1 MKTFFKYIVC
11 FLLAFNTFE
20 CLRAE
25 VILSLE
31 QEEADEDLRTPFIN
45 AGSLPHPVQLR
56 QILDNEDD
64 SSVGRLLLLGRYFD
78 AKYPGDA
85 LKKDIKDE
93 VALIFPEY
101 DKGKIEEISHQIQMS
116 IAAYRLGKQKAD
128 EIKQKLV
135 APEDPPLIVDDDE
148 YALPGDRDYLFVEDG
163 QYAVITDIKKVVG
176 YGNNKREIKA
186 TEEKLRRDAEKSR
199 PKTDFEKFQQM
210 WDKIEFSKIPSYGVT
225 LPNPFVGNAGIGNW
239 VKDDGGYRARL
250 ISELARTGKTK
261 EVLLGFHVDVPNHRL
276 MLALPF
282 KRGLQK
288 PVINLKNTKNIA
300 SFEVFYPLP
309 VQTLGVE
316 TAAVYRGNFVFP
328 VKIVLEDPSKPT
340 FLQADL
346 TFDDCDFEF
355 LCARKTLFSVL
366 EIEPDEAGDNISS
379 SMAQFIR
386 QSFYN
391 LPQEKDKYLSL
402 KNVSYDED
410 THQLYFD
417 FAYRAKPKNFALM
430 LESEDLVSFS
440 APKMTMTKDHI
451 YARVDVL
458 GGPKDFNKSPLTI
471 YARLNDYSKKKKTIG
486 LSDFKAGFELKHPFK
501 VFIFAFFVGVLFCLT
516 PFGFLYVSAPFSGRV
531 CKAQI
536 LSKIAV
542 LSLSA
547 GVLILSFKMNP
558 GLFYIRLKNNLFYL
572 GVLFGVLFIKIFGGE
587 HENSTNKRDDIF
599 LGLYQGLWGVL
610 FLELI
615 VTPYQQDLMLDFTSF
630 DLMGQ
635 IICCIGL
642 VLGLTIFD
650 FIGLYGFRKKIN
662 PKVAELIGA
671 LAQIML
677 WIAFGVVAF
686 YIFSMLK
693 GYASLKALILL
704 CLAFLALKYLLNFKA
719 ALYWADLNKTQIRRA
734 SKVVNVLIF
743 LSVLIFAK
751 VLQGFEPAQRV
762 GILSIEAVE
771 EKVREGKNVLVIVE
785 GKGCIKCIYNNMTAL
800 SSFNLKGLDLD
811 VIRVNT
817 DLISLNMRSYF
828 KEFYHLQIPL
838 YVFYNPLIPDGVVLG
853 DLLSE
858 TDLKRTIETFKY

>member
-25 VILSLE
+25 VILSLD

-101 DKGKIEEISHQIQMS
+101 DKGKIEEIAHNIQMS

-276 MLALPF
+276 MLSLPF
-282 KRGLQK
+282 KKGLQK

-355 LCARKTLFSVL
+355 LCVRKTLSSAL

-417 FAYRAKPKNFALM
+417 FVYDAKPKNFALM
-430 LESEDLVSFS
+430 LENEDLVSFS

-458 GGPKDFNKSPLTI
+458 GGPKDFKKSPLTI
-471 YARLNDYSKKKKTIG
+471 YARLNDYSFLKKTIN

-516 PFGFLYVSAPFSGRV
+516 PFGFLYVSEPFSGRV

-536 LSKIAV
+536 LSKIVV

-547 GVLILSFKMNP
+547 VVLILSFKMNP
-558 GLFYIRLKNNLFYL
+558 GLFYIGLKNNLFYL
-572 GVLFGVLFIKIFGGE
+572 GVLFSVLFIKIFGGE

-630 DLMGQ
+630 DFMGQ

-686 YIFSMLK
+686 YIFSMLDWFA
-693 GYASLKALILL
+693 GLKVVLLL

-719 ALYWADLNKTQIRRA
+719 ALYWADLSKTQIRHA
-734 SKVVNVLIF
+734 SKAVNVLIF

-751 VLQGFEPAQRV
+751 VLQGFEPVQRA

-817 DLISLNMRSYF
+817 DLISPNMRSYF

-838 YVFYNPLIPDGVVLG
+838 YVFYNPLIPDGVVLD